1 MNKIKSFLAQRKY
14 LLAVTVIVLLGFFLR
29 FSGLDKSGGFWLDEA
44 YCWYGAKLSFPFGI
58 LEHLYNKDLHAPFY
72 FFVLHFWMKLFGEA
86 DLTLKL
92 LSVAFGTL
100 NIPVFYFIGKELKS
114 QKGGLTAAA
123 FAAVNSLLIYYSQE
137 VKFYS
142 FIALLA
148 SLSLLFVL
156 KAVNNPSKKNYIG
169 LAMVNAAILYTFT
182 IGFLFI
188 AIEAFV
194 FGIYIYKKH
203 PENLKNFAFS
213 YLASALFFIPY
224 MPMFLHQTSVASTS
238 LIDLMNQFRTTHVNV
253 LMIVQNWF
261 TPAIVGP
268 IGVDQGYYKCL
279 AKNGSQI
286 QIFLLILMPT
296 AIALTGIIKTLIKKN
311 TANLL
316 VYIGILFML
325 AETVATLSGK
335 FALLSRY
342 TLPIL
347 PCFIAVAGY
356 GLADLKNK
364 KLSNILIGAFISL
377 NLIFLLFSPASPG
390 NISCSSISAY
400 KMPRHEAYKTV
411 AMIMQKFNFNKNDI
425 VFMFYGGQFLD
436 KYYPLKDNQVVP
448 FYLMDAFVFD
458 YKNYAKILCDGN
470 IAEKLSRKNSF
481 ELLKPYLAS
490 ENASINFEKYLD
502 KNVFGKIKKGGRLF
516 VVVSRGIAF
525 YNPIDLK
532 MITQDQD
539 LYKNQSMFFM
549 LSSKITNDV
558 IIQAQR
564 KLKYQS
570 RSFRDVWEVIE
581 FRREY

>member
-1 MNKIKSFLAQRKY
+1 MNKFKSYLAERKY
-14 LLAVTVIVLLGFFLR
+14 FFAITAVVLLGFLLR
-29 FSGLDKSGGFWLDEA
+29 FAGLDKSGGFWLDEA

-72 FFVLHFWMKLFGEA
+72 FFLLHFWMKLFGEA

-114 QKGGLTAAA
+114 QRGGLAAAA

-142 FIALLA
+142 LIALLA

-156 KAVNNPSKKNYIG
+156 KAVNNPAKKNYIW
-169 LAMVNAAILYTFT
+169 LAVVNAAILYTFT

-194 FGIYIYKKH
+194 FGIYIYKKC
-203 PENLKNFAFS
+203 PENFRNFAFS
-213 YLASALFFIPY
+213 YLLSALSFIPH

-238 LIDLMNQFRTTHVNV
+238 LIDLMNQFRTSHVNIM
-253 LMIVQNWF
+253 LIVQNWF

-268 IGVDQGYYKCL
+268 IGVDQGYYNCL
-279 AKNGSQI
+279 AKNGNPI
-286 QIFLLILMPT
+286 QIFLLIIMPA
-296 AIALTGIIKTLIKKN
+296 AIALTGIIKSLIKKN

-325 AETVATLSGK
+325 AETAATLIGK

-342 TLPIL
+342 TLPVL

-364 KLSNILIGAFISL
+364 KLSNLLIGAFIFL

-390 NISCSSISAY
+390 KISCSSISAY

-411 AMIMQKFNFNKNDI
+411 AIIMKDYKVNKNDI
-425 VFMFYGGQFLD
+425 IFMFYGGQFLN
-436 KYYPLKDNQVVP
+436 KYYPLEKNQVVP

-458 YKNYAKILCDGN
+458 YKNYAKILCDDD

-490 ENASINFEKYLD
+490 ENASENFAKYLD

-532 MITQDQD
+532 MITQDKG

-558 IIQAQR
+558 IVDAQY
-564 KLKYQS
+564 KLNYKS
-570 RSFRDVWEVIE
+570 RTNAGVWEVFE
-581 FRREY
+581 FEK